1 MAALLVKRV
10 ADAGTGILARAGL
23 ESWARHPSVPE
34 THLDTPPASA
44 PAARSSVATSLGI
57 IATAVV
63 AVCLY
68 YASSVI
74 ITLICSIFIA
84 FVLDPGVKLM
94 QRLRIPRWIGA
105 FVMVLATLAVMY
117 LAIYFIYDRALAF
130 IQDLPEYTERLKEIA
145 AHIRVTIRNF
155 QLSAAKL
162 IPPSSEGTVQAVR
175 VQQSSTWV
183 QFLWHGLGSA
193 YGVVVTVMFIP
204 FLVFFMLTSKEHI
217 LSATIN
223 LFPGA
228 NRERAKDAMRGIGL
242 MVRQY
247 VIGNFLVALVSA
259 ALITPVFY
267 AVHLRY
273 WLLLGL
279 LAAVVSLIPYIGVV
293 LAVTPPL
300 LIALVQPDFEGVAPF
315 IIIAVTVVVVHFL
328 AINVL
333 TPKLVGRRVKLNAL
347 TVTIAM
353 MFWGWL
359 WGGIGL
365 VLAVP
370 ITAAIKAVCDNIHS
384 LRPYSAW
391 MGEG

>member
-1 MAALLVKRV
+1 
-10 ADAGTGILARAGL
+10 
-23 ESWARHPSVPE
+23 VPD
-34 THLDTPPASA
+34 THLDTPPQ
-44 PAARSSVATSLGI
+44 PAHVATPKALSTISASLAI
-57 IATAVV
+57 IATVV
-63 AVCLY
+63 VFVSLY
-68 YASSVI
+68 YASSVF
-74 ITLICSIFIA
+74 ITLICSVFIA
-84 FVLDPGVKLM
+84 FVLEPGVKLM
-94 QRLRIPRWIGA
+94 QRVRIPRWIGA

-117 LAIYFIYDRALAF
+117 LAIYLIYDRVVSFAH
-130 IQDLPEYTERLKEIA
+130 DLPDYTARLKEII
-145 AHIRVTIRNF
+145 AHVRVTIRSF
-155 QLSAAKL
+155 QLSAANL
-162 IPPSSEGTVQAVR
+162 IPPATEGAVPIVR
-175 VQQSSTWV
+175 VQQGSTWG
-183 QFLWHGLGSA
+183 QFLLHGLGSA

-217 LSATIN
+217 LGSTIN
-223 LFPGA
+223 LFAGA
-228 NRERAKDAMRGIGL
+228 HRDRVEDAMRGISL

-247 VIGNFLVALVSA
+247 VIGNFLVALISA

-267 AVHLRY
+267 IVGLRF
-273 WLLLGL
+273 WLIMGL
-279 LAAVVSLIPYIGVV
+279 LAAFLSLIPYIGVA
-293 LAVTPPL
+293 LALAPPL
-300 LIALVQPDFEGVAPF
+300 LLALVQPDYKQVTPF
-315 IIIAVTVVVVHFL
+315 VVIAVTVVLVHFL

-370 ITAAIKAVCDNIHS
+370 ITAAIKAVCDNVHS